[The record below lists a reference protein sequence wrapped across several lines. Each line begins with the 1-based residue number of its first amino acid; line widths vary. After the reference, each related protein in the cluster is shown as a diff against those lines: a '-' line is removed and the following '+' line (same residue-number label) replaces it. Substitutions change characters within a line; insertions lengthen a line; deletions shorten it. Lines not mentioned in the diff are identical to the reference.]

1 MAEIC
6 QSLIGI
12 QQQNLRYRFQ
22 VKFLGQMT
30 LSANIKL
37 KFFLNCPKAGV
48 ESFQIRSA

>member
-22 VKFLGQMT
+22 VKFLGQM
-30 LSANIKL
+30 NY
-37 KFFLNCPKAGV
+37 PKAGE